1 MFKLSR
7 YKKSIIILVVAII
20 LLVIPGFFPR
30 ACDWYTD
37 HIYPTL
43 CDIITFVTKGTTF
56 AIGEIMM
63 YLGMVMLLAVVVLSV
78 LLIFLR
84 KRYQFRNFCV
94 GYYKAVSII
103 LLCTVLVYLVT
114 WYIPFRGTVLGRGD
128 ANQRTEYS
136 YDELYNLLSYIVYSA
151 NAAAKEI
158 EVSEDGSVEFR
169 TPEESCELAAQAM
182 AAIGDEYP
190 RLKGYYPQVKPAIC
204 SDVLDRMNIGGYNY
218 PFTMEP
224 TRNKYVDPLYV
235 AVLEAHELAH
245 HKGYYKENEA
255 NFLSEI
261 ALSRSEDPYLR
272 LAAYINMYYYVND
285 EFLTLYSEMK
295 DEKPKLSDRAVWIEM
310 ASEEKAQELYDAD
323 EHAIDNMPAAVDDA
337 IHKTADKGWETQG
350 EVLKENSYDGVVLLL
365 LQEYYK

>member
-1 MFKLSR
+1 M
-7 YKKSIIILVVAII
+7 
-20 LLVIPGFFPR
+20 
-30 ACDWYTD
+30 
-37 HIYPTL
+37 
-43 CDIITFVTKGTTF
+43 
-56 AIGEIMM
+56 
-63 YLGMVMLLAVVVLSV
+63 
-78 LLIFLR
+78 
-84 KRYQFRNFCV
+84 
-94 GYYKAVSII
+94 
-103 LLCTVLVYLVT
+103 
-114 WYIPFRGTVLGRGD
+114 
-128 ANQRTEYS
+128 
-136 YDELYNLLSYIVYSA
+136 
-151 NAAAKEI
+151 
-158 EVSEDGSVEFR
+158 
-169 TPEESCELAAQAM
+169 
-182 AAIGDEYP
+182 
-190 RLKGYYPQVKPAIC
+190 
-204 SDVLDRMNIGGYNY
+204 
-218 PFTMEP
+218 
-224 TRNKYVDPLYV
+224 DPLYV